1 MDIYGYYGI
10 LGLTMDSDSI
20 EIKKT
25 YRKLVKKYHPD
36 KNSGKEYDLEMIK
49 KINIAF
55 EVLSDNNK
63 RGFYDKLCLEI
74 ENNEIVD
81 DFNLGTNLENE
92 KTVLDNEPNDNSKKY
107 GPIKKKS
114 RFNILIE
121 PSLCMAFGSCEILAP
136 HVFIVEKN
144 KMINPK
150 AVVLS
155 ESGDDFE
162 NILDAAQTCPT
173 KAIKIIDKLTGR
185 QIFP

>member
-1 MDIYGYYGI
+1 
-10 LGLTMDSDSI
+10 MDSDSI

-25 YRKLVKKYHPD
+25 YRQLVKKYHPD

-63 RGFYDKLCLEI
+63 RGYYDKLCLEI
-74 ENNEIVD
+74 ENDAIVD
-81 DFNLGTNLENE
+81 DFNLDTSLENE
-92 KTVLDNEPNDNSKKY
+92 KTVLDNESDENSKKY
-107 GPIKKKS
+107 SPIKKKS
-114 RFNILIE
+114 RFNIIIE
-121 PSLCMAFGSCEILAP
+121 PSLCMAFGRCEILAP

-150 AVVLS
+150 AVVIS